1 MNGWGL
7 GGILGAGLGLIVL
20 EVLVT
25 SSSAATTGFAAL
37 LQLPGQWAAG
47 WLDPSTPLLKAG
59 SSSGSSSSSTSA
71 SSSSTGLAGNGL
83 QAAANAVINPG
94 FATPGASGGKKRTAP

>member
-37 LQLPGQWAAG
+37 LQLPGLWAAG

-59 SSSGSSSSSTSA
+59 SSSSSSSTSA

-83 QAAANAVINPG
+83 QAAANAVVNPG